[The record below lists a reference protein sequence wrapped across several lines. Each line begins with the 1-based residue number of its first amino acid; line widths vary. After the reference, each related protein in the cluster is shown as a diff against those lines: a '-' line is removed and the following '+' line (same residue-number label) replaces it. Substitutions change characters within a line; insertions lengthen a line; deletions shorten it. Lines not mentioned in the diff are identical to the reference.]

1 MLNRILLSLPL
12 LALTM
17 VPRSGFA
24 QNQDAP
30 KTPESQKLYK
40 LEFVLK
46 EVEGGKVLN
55 ARTYSTMVSV
65 DAKNPSQNQTSIRA
79 GGRVQYPTGVGDPKY
94 PFFDLGV
101 NIDCR
106 NIKEVE
112 RGLSLNVSADIST
125 VPSDTAAPA
134 AVTTFRQNRWNS
146 TAIVPLKKPTLLF
159 SSDDPMSKRQMQLEL
174 TVTPIM

>member
-1 MLNRILLSLPL
+1 MLKRTLLSLPL
-12 LALTM
+12 LAVTM
-17 VPRSGFA
+17 VPGSGLA

-55 ARTYSTMVSV
+55 ARAYSTMIST
-65 DAKNPSQNQTSIRA
+65 DAKNAGQNQASIRA
-79 GGRVQYPTGVGDPKY
+79 GGTVSYNDGKSPQSISIGVS
-94 PFFDLGV
+94 
-101 NIDCR
+101 IDCR
-106 NIKEVE
+106 AVKEVE
-112 RGLSLNVSADIST
+112 RGLSLNVSADIQSAPSEPVPAGTAPT
-125 VPSDTAAPA
+125 VRHNQWSSP
-134 AVTTFRQNRWNS
+134 
-146 TAIVPLKKPTLLF
+146 AIVPLKKPTLLF